1 MTLSKSMTQ
10 INTSGD
16 KIKMIDQTRL
26 KYDSIT
32 ALPDSSE
39 KCHEGIYIMNI
50 TIISFNGIKSKS
62 LTHVNTSGDKTK
74 MI

>member
-10 INTSGD
+10 INTYGD

-39 KCHEGIYIMNI
+39 KCHERIYIMNI
-50 TIISFNGIKSKS
+50 TIISLMAIKSKS
-62 LTHVNTSGDKTK
+62 LTQIDTSGDKTK
-74 MI
+74 K